1 MFWKLVIWM
10 VVMKNGK
17 WKIIFG
23 EIKNREAIEENR
35 SMKSGSFPNLDEDIC
50 ETGAVFCT
58 IGYLTILFRKPFFAE
73 I

>member
-1 MFWKLVIWM
+1 
-10 VVMKNGK
+10 MKNGK

-50 ETGAVFCT
+50 KTEAVFCT
-58 IGYLTILFRKPFFAE
+58 NGYLTIF